1 MTILTTVNGK
11 FEMAHPEFPLEQVL
25 DLACAAQRINNAYIK
40 QTEFVYDSEM
50 KPLYRKE
57 PNKFLMLFTLGLVNA
72 YDDQFRPEL
81 LNVIQADREQAEEIR
96 KFFRRYMF
104 GAVAGDNEFQTEV
117 NAILNSETV
126 AQNKFGF
133 IACLPSVMT
142 RDQQRLSQTRNLKS
156 ADNEPLGMP
165 GDVFTD
171 LDCEIVSARHS
182 ENYDAWNIC
191 AIINNRIVSWFS
203 KVELKTGPC
212 VVIKAKVKA
221 IGENWHTK
229 KIETR
234 LNYVK
239 AAQ

>member
-1 MTILTTVNGK
+1 MILANDNGK
-11 FEMAHPEFPLEQVL
+11 FEMSHPEFTLEQVL
-25 DLACAAQRINNAYIK
+25 DLACAAQRVNNAYIK

-57 PNKFLMLFTLGLVNA
+57 PNKFLMLFTLGLEKA
-72 YDDQFRPEL
+72 YDEQYRPEP

-117 NAILNSETV
+117 NSILSSETV
-126 AQNKFGF
+126 ARNKFGF
-133 IACLPSVMT
+133 IACLPSVME
-142 RDQQRLSQTRNLKS
+142 RDKQRLNQTRSLKS

-203 KVELKTGPC
+203 KVELKAGPC
-212 VVIKAKVKA
+212 VVVKAKVKT

>member
-1 MTILTTVNGK
+1 MILANDNGK
-11 FEMAHPEFPLEQVL
+11 FEMSHPEFSLEQVL

-57 PNKFLMLFTLGLVNA
+57 PNKFLMLFTLGLEQA
-72 YDDQFRPEL
+72 YDEQYRPQP

-117 NAILNSETV
+117 NSILSSETV
-126 AQNKFGF
+126 ARNKFGF
-133 IACLPSVMT
+133 IACLPSVME
-142 RDQQRLSQTRNLKS
+142 RDKQRLNQTRSLKS

-171 LDCEIVSARHS
+171 LDCEIVSSRHS

-203 KVELKTGPC
+203 KTELKTGPC
-212 VVIKAKVKA
+212 VVVKAKIKI